1 MFSRLPPRNIRPL
14 QSRPASATLEEM
26 PAQFAE
32 LAGSTEEL
40 ATYATD
46 FALNKGPGFLLAIVT
61 LIVGMWI
68 INRFVDVLGRTLE
81 ARKVEITLARFLR
94 SLLSVALKVLLLIS
108 VAGMVGIETT
118 SFIAVLGAAGLAVGL
133 ALQGSL
139 ANFAG
144 GVLIL
149 LFRPFRVGE
158 VINAQGELGT
168 VNEIGILNTI
178 LKTFDNKTVIIP
190 NGILANGTITNMS
203 IEQTRR
209 VDWTFGVSYDD
220 DIRKV
225 REVREV
231 REVLQTLLDADER
244 ILKEPATLIALGS
257 FGDSSVNFTVRAWV
271 NAADL
276 WPVFWD
282 MNEKVKL
289 AFDEAGISIPY
300 PQTDVH
306 LHQAAN

>member
-1 MFSRLPPRNIRPL
+1 MQDQLAELTGS
-14 QSRPASATLEEM
+14 TT
-26 PAQFAE
+26 E
-32 LAGSTEEL
+32 LAG
-40 ATYATD
+40 YATD
-46 FALNKGPGFLLAIVT
+46 FAADKGPGFLLAIFT
-61 LIVGMWI
+61 LVIGMWI
-68 INRFVDVLGRTLE
+68 VNRFVDVFGRTLE

-94 SLLSVALKVLLLIS
+94 SLASVGLKVLLLIS

-149 LFRPFRVGE
+149 LFRPYRVGE
-158 VINAQGELGT
+158 VISAQGELGT
-168 VNEIGILNTI
+168 VNEIGILNTV

-203 IEQTRR
+203 MEQTRR
-209 VDWTFGVSYDD
+209 VDWVFGVGYDD
-220 DIRKV
+220 DIAK
-225 REVREV
+225 V

-244 ILKEPATLIALGS
+244 ILEEPATLIALGE
-257 FGDSSVNFTVRAWV
+257 FGDSSVNFVVRAWV
-271 NAADL
+271 NAGDL

-300 PQTDVH
+300 PQRDVH
-306 LHQAAN
+306 LHQAAD

>member
-1 MFSRLPPRNIRPL
+1 
-14 QSRPASATLEEM
+14 M
-26 PAQFAE
+26 PAQFSE
-32 LAGSTEEL
+32 LAGSTTEI

-46 FALNKGPGFLLAIVT
+46 FLFTNGPSFLLAIFT
-61 LIVGMWI
+61 LVIGMWI
-68 INRFVDVLGRTLE
+68 VNRFVSVLGRALE
-81 ARKVEITLARFLR
+81 ARKVEVTLARFLR
-94 SLLSVALKVLLLIS
+94 SLLSVVLKVLLLIS

-168 VNEIGILNTI
+168 VFEIGILNTI

-203 IEQTRR
+203 MEQNRR
-209 VDWTFGVSYDD
+209 VDWVFGVSYDD
-220 DIRKV
+220 DVAK
-225 REVREV
+225 V

-244 ILKEPATLIALGS
+244 IMKEPATLIALS
-257 FGDSSVNFTVRAWV
+257 AFGDSSVNFTVRAWV
-271 NAADL
+271 KAPDL

-289 AFDEAGISIPY
+289 AFDAADISIPY
-300 PQTDVH
+300 PQRDVH
-306 LHQAAN
+306 LHQASD